1 MPSSFVT
8 SLSDDLQDSLRQQ
21 LETRVASN
29 ACPSV
34 VGLVFCGDEVLFSH
48 TVGEAVRDEGA
59 PDLDTVYRIASV
71 SKGFTAATVLRL
83 RDQGVLSLDA
93 PITDFVPVFRQ
104 AGKGPQFSPPT
115 VRQLLSMSGGLPTDD
130 PWADRQESI
139 TNEELWDFVAG
150 GVYLTTAPG
159 TVFQYSNLGYALV
172 GQVVEAVTGRRFHD
186 VATEEILKP
195 LGLTSTGYEVTVVPN
210 ERLARG
216 YRRGL
221 DDWVPVPYAGPGA
234 FSCIGGLFSSARDLQ
249 KWVNW
254 LATALTDEHD
264 DGDIL
269 SPASRREMQQ
279 IVTAIT
285 GGDDLW
291 VGELA
296 GRAVGYGYGLMA
308 EHDKELGQFVAHSG
322 GYPGFSSHIRWH
334 ANTGVGVVV
343 LENGTYS
350 GATGTGITMMQTVV
364 KGLGYRVPASTALPE
379 TVAMAERVTE
389 MLHDWSDEAT
399 ENLFEPNVALD
410 FPYDE
415 RRVRINRAIE
425 FIGGLSTPHAIDLTR
440 TWSDSPLHLTWE
452 VAGVDG
458 VLDCEIRLSPI
469 VPARIQT
476 FRVSARTDETTS

>member
-1 MPSSFVT
+1 VT
-8 SLSDDLQDSLRQQ
+8 TTVSALNHDLRETLREQ
-21 LETRVASN
+21 LEARVASDV
-29 ACPSV
+29 CPSV
-34 VGLVFCGDEVLFSH
+34 VGVVFQGDEVLFSH
-48 TVGEAVRDEGA
+48 VVGDAVRGERA

-83 RDQGVLSLDA
+83 RDQGLLSLDA
-93 PITDFVPVFRQ
+93 SITDFVPEFRQ
-104 AGKGPQFSPPT
+104 GGDGPRFSPPT

-139 TNEELWDFVAG
+139 TNDELRAFVAG

-172 GQVVEAVTGRRFHD
+172 GQVVEAVTGRRFTD
-186 VATEEILKP
+186 VATQEILVP
-195 LGLTSTGYEVTVVPN
+195 LGLRNTGYEETVVAP

-234 FSCIGGLFSSARDLQ
+234 FSCIGGLFSSARDLMT
-249 KWVNW
+249 WVQW
-254 LATALTDEHD
+254 LAEALCNEHSSSD
-264 DGDIL
+264 VL
-269 SPASRREMQQ
+269 SPTSRREMQQ

-296 GRAVGYGYGLMA
+296 GRSVGYGYGLMA
-308 EHDKELGQFVAHSG
+308 EHDTVLGHFVAHSG

-334 ANTGVGVVV
+334 ADTGIGVVV

-364 KGLGYRVPASTALPE
+364 NGLGYHVPATHPLPE
-379 TVAMAERVTE
+379 TVAMAERATA
-389 MLHDWSDEAT
+389 MLHDWVDGDTEAM
-399 ENLFEPNVALD
+399 FEPNVALD
-410 FPYDE
+410 FPFDE
-415 RRVRINRAIE
+415 RRYRIDRAIE
-425 FIGGLSTPHAIDLTR
+425 RVGGLWSPHSIDLAR
-440 TWSDSPLHLTWE
+440 SSSDSPLHLKWE
-452 VAGVDG
+452 VAGTSG
-458 VLDCEIRLSPI
+458 TLDCEIRLSPI

-476 FRVSARTDETTS
+476 FNVSARSDEATS

>member
-1 MPSSFVT
+1 MTITVSS
-8 SLSDDLQDSLRQQ
+8 LADDLRETLRLQ
-21 LETRVASN
+21 LEDRVASN

-34 VGLVFCGDEVLFSH
+34 VGVVFQGDEVLFSH
-48 TVGEAVRDEGA
+48 VVGDAVRGERA

-83 RDQGVLSLDA
+83 RDQGLLSLDA
-93 PITDFVPVFRQ
+93 PITDFVPEFRQ
-104 AGKGPQFSPPT
+104 GGVGPRFSPPT

-139 TNEELWDFVAG
+139 SNEELRAFVAG

-186 VATEEILKP
+186 VATEEILIP
-195 LGLTSTGYEVTVVPN
+195 LGLTSTGYEETVVEK

-234 FSCIGGLFSSARDLQ
+234 FSCIGGLFSSARDLM
-249 KWVNW
+249 KWVTW
-254 LATALTDEHD
+254 LAAALNDEHD
-264 DGDIL
+264 TSSIL
-269 SPASRREMQQ
+269 SPSSRREMQQ

-296 GRAVGYGYGLMA
+296 GRSVGYGYGLMS
-308 EHDKELGQFVAHSG
+308 EHDATLGHFVAHSG

-334 ANTGVGVVV
+334 ANTGIGVVV

-364 KGLGYRVPASTALPE
+364 KGLGYKVAPIDPLPE
-379 TVAMAERVTE
+379 TVAMAERVTA
-389 MLHDWSDEAT
+389 MLYSWSDEET
-399 ENLFEPNVALD
+399 EVLFEPNVALD

-415 RRVRINRAIE
+415 RHFRIDAAIE
-425 FIGGLSTPHAIDLTR
+425 QIAGLATRRPLDPASTT
-440 TWSDSPLHLTWE
+440 SDSPLHLTWA
-452 VAGVDG
+452 VPGQAGE
-458 VLDCEIRLSPI
+458 LRCELRLSPI

-476 FRVSARTDETTS
+476 FRVSPVRDAATA

>member
-1 MPSSFVT
+1 MPSPFVT
-8 SLSDDLQDSLRQQ
+8 SLSDDLQESLRQQ
-21 LETRVASN
+21 LDTRVSSN

-34 VGLVFCGDEVLFSH
+34 VGLVFCGDEIVFSH
-48 TVGEAVRDEGA
+48 TVGEAVRGEGS

-83 RDQGVLSLDA
+83 RDQGMLSLDA

-104 AGKGPQFSPPT
+104 GGTGPRFSPPT

-139 TNEELWDFVAG
+139 TNEELRAFVAG

-186 VATEEILKP
+186 VATEEILVP
-195 LGLTSTGYEVTVVPN
+195 LGLTSTGYEASVVPE

-221 DDWVPVPYAGPGA
+221 EDWVPVPYAGPGA
-234 FSCIGGLFSSARDLQ
+234 FSCIGGLFSSARDLMT
-249 KWVNW
+249 WVNW
-254 LATALTDEHD
+254 LAEALRDED
-264 DGDIL
+264 SPSDVL
-269 SPASRREMQQ
+269 SPTSRREMQQ

-296 GRAVGYGYGLMA
+296 GRSVGYGFGLMA
-308 EHDKELGQFVAHSG
+308 EHDAALGHFVAHSG

-334 ANTGVGVVV
+334 ADTGIGVVV

-364 KGLGYRVPASTALPE
+364 KGLGYHVSPIRPLSE

-389 MLHDWSDEAT
+389 MLYSWSDDET
-399 ENLFEPNVALD
+399 DVLFEPNVALD

-415 RRVRINRAIE
+415 RRYRSDAAIE
-425 FIGGLSTPHAIDLTR
+425 EVGGLAARRSIDLSDT
-440 TWSDSPLHLTWE
+440 TSDSPLHLTWT
-452 VAGVDG
+452 VPGLTGA
-458 VLDCEIRLSPI
+458 LRCELRLSPI

-476 FRVSARTDETTS
+476 FRVSPVHDARTA

>member
-1 MPSSFVT
+1 MTTTVSALT
-8 SLSDDLQDSLRQQ
+8 HDLRETLREQ
-21 LETRVASN
+21 LEARVASD

-34 VGLVFCGDEVLFSH
+34 VGVVFQGDEVLFSH
-48 TVGEAVRDEGA
+48 VVGDAVRDERA

-83 RDQGVLSLDA
+83 RDQGLLSLDA
-93 PITDFVPVFRQ
+93 SITDFVPEFRQ
-104 AGKGPQFSPPT
+104 GGDGPRFSPPT

-139 TNEELWDFVAG
+139 TSEQLRAFVAG

-159 TVFQYSNLGYALV
+159 TIFQYSNLGYALV
-172 GQVVEAVTGRRFHD
+172 GQVVEAVTGRRFTD
-186 VATEEILKP
+186 VATEEILVP
-195 LGLTSTGYEVTVVPN
+195 LGLRNTGYEETVVAP

-234 FSCIGGLFSSARDLQ
+234 FSCIGGLFSSARDLMT
-249 KWVNW
+249 WVQW
-254 LATALTDEHD
+254 LAEALRNEHSSSD
-264 DGDIL
+264 VL
-269 SPASRREMQQ
+269 SPTSRREMQQ

-296 GRAVGYGYGLMA
+296 GRTVGYGYGLMA
-308 EHDKELGQFVAHSG
+308 EHDAVLGHFVAHSG

-334 ANTGVGVVV
+334 ADTGIGVVV

-364 KGLGYRVPASTALPE
+364 NGLGCHVPATHPLPE
-379 TVAMAERVTE
+379 TVAMAERATA
-389 MLHDWSDEAT
+389 MLHDWVDGDTEA
-399 ENLFEPNVALD
+399 LFEPNVALD
-410 FPYDE
+410 FPFNE
-415 RRVRINRAIE
+415 RRYRIDRAIE
-425 FIGGLSTPHAIDLTR
+425 RVGGLSSPHSLDLAR
-440 TWSDSPLHLTWE
+440 RSSDSPLHMKWE
-452 VAGVDG
+452 VAGG
-458 VLDCEIRLSPI
+458 SGTLDCEIRLSPI

-476 FRVSARTDETTS
+476 FEVLARSDEATS